1 MGLCISHGIGI
12 PFQKSSQSWSSY
24 WLTRYILDLIIETL
38 SGSSQK
44 ITAVIVGTGYDGVS
58 FEYSADNMQTWV
70 DAGVSATGV
79 LNATDLTDNT
89 FYYWRAR
96 LYKGSNFSDY
106 SYIYFS
112 YTNNWYLEGGI
123 TPANAQLAAKPIG
136 KSTLAESYVNEANG
150 ANAITPVVAPVLS
163 ETNGW
168 VCDGTQDLATTLIPL
183 NNQTWSMVVK
193 YSGYVNGDINLF
205 GVYEGAT
212 KQFYIGLNKT
222 NNRIYWA
229 NGGVKDNVNTLAYA
243 VLGFAGNKAY
253 KNGVIAGE
261 TAIPSGSGSF
271 TLPLHLLTCNASPV
285 TLGKFIGNVQAIAVY
300 NTAISASQ
308 IIAVSIRLLHLN
320 SIEQDRYQY
329 MKMGFGAFVDWS
341 MATFYYTDTVIPD
354 IDVNTFNPTDYNIDE
369 MLDTFVSAGMKY
381 VVWNIK
387 SEVGFCLYP
396 TEYHVDG
403 YLPYAIQSTNWYA
416 NNNNIDIT
424 QDLVNKCKERG
435 LKVIFYFSVY
445 DANFEARKPDW
456 SYADYVDMI
465 DFQVAEI
472 LNRYSGITAMW
483 FDDWAWR
490 IAYTDIPFDPVY
502 NLVKSIQPKCLVLSN
517 EQIHPST
524 HGDIDIHE
532 NTVNTPSASNM
543 TYSEWVQAI
552 RLDEWWLYRPTDDPT
567 QIKTKATIL
576 ANMATANSR
585 WATYSL
591 GVMMDRRGR
600 LETNQKALLDT
611 F

>member
-1 MGLCISHGIGI
+1 MPGIGI
-12 PFQKSSQSWSSY
+12 GVSKHLKKSSISWSTY
-24 WLTRYILDLIIETL
+24 WATRYISAL
-38 SGSSQK
+38 SVLTTSDTEQTV
-44 ITAVIVGTGYDGVS
+44 TATIVGTGHDGVEW
-58 FEYSADNMQTWV
+58 EYSIDEMVTWNVYGQT
-70 DAGVSATGV
+70 ATGS
-79 LNATDLTDNT
+79 LNATGLTNET

-96 LYKGSNFSDY
+96 LYKGSNYGSYSPIDFS
-106 SYIYFS
+106 F
-112 YTNNWYLEGGI
+112 TNIWFLSGGI
-123 TPANAQLAAKPIG
+123 DKTNAKLPFYPKT
-136 KSTLAESYVNEANG
+136 KSTLAESYINEATPGTND
-150 ANAITPVVAPVLS
+150 AVPVVAPTLD
-163 ETNGW
+163 ENGW
-168 VCDGTQDLATTLIPL
+168 VCGGSQDLATSLIPS
-183 NNQTWSMVVK
+183 NNQVWSAIVK
-193 YSGYVNGDINLF
+193 YSGYTTGDYNFF
-205 GVYEGAT
+205 GVYETAT
-212 KQFYIGLNKT
+212 KRFYIGLNST
-222 NNRIYWA
+222 NNKIYWA
-229 NGGVKDNVNTLAYA
+229 NGAVRQIDNPPASGI
-243 VLGFAGNKAY
+243 LGFAGNKAY
-253 KNGVIAGE
+253 KDGVHIGD
-261 TAIPSGSGSF
+261 IPAGSGDF
-271 TLPLHLLTCNASPV
+271 TLPIHLLTCNGSPNV
-285 TLGKFIGNVQAIAVY
+285 LGSFVGSVQGIALYNATITAAQLRAVSARLYNY
-300 NTAISASQ
+300 NT
-308 IIAVSIRLLHLN
+308 R
-320 SIEQDRYQY
+320 EQERYQY
-329 MKMGFGAFVDWS
+329 VKMGFGAFVDWS
-341 MATFYYTDTVIPD
+341 LATFYYTDTVIPD
-354 IDVNTFNPTDYNIDE
+354 IDVNTFNPTDYNIEE

-396 TEYHVDG
+396 TEFHVDG

-416 NNNNIDIT
+416 NNNNLDIT

-456 SYADYVDMI
+456 SYSDYVDMI
-465 DFQVAEI
+465 DFQVTEI
-472 LNRYSGITAMW
+472 MNRYSEITAMW

-517 EQIHPST
+517 EQIHPTT

-532 NTVNTPSASNM
+532 NTKNTPSASNM
-543 TYSEWVQAI
+543 TYAEWVQAI

-600 LETNQKALLDT
+600 LEANQKALLDT